1 MFKCFERPIKFI
13 GLSGVGW
20 IFDLT
25 TYLLLGLFSDNLF
38 VNNMISSWVGVSFV
52 FYFSTRWIFRADGRI
67 SLKYKY
73 IIYLVYQFLLI
84 TLISQ
89 LLAQINLFI
98 VTVFTASLIVQFS
111 SLISKILVTPIT
123 MVLNFFAMKII
134 TEFI

>member
-1 MFKCFERPIKFI
+1 
-13 GLSGVGW
+13 
-20 IFDLT
+20 
-25 TYLLLGLFSDNLF
+25 
-38 VNNMISSWVGVSFV
+38 MISSWVGVSFV
-52 FYFSTRWIFRADGRI
+52 FYFSTRWIFKADGRI

-73 IIYLVYQFLLI
+73 MIYLVYQFLLI

-98 VTVFTASLIVQFS
+98 VTAFAASLIVQFS

-123 MVLNFFAMKII
+123 MILNFFAMKII